1 MNLVVQWLRLCAL
14 NAGGLGQGTRD
25 YMLQLR
31 CGTAKLINYY
41 FFFKERKGEAVLWR
55 TLNLDLIGKGKM
67 ITCFKQVSD
76 IVRFAFQKDYLS
88 CNLEN

>member
-1 MNLVVQWLRLCAL
+1 M
-14 NAGGLGQGTRD
+14 
-25 YMLQLR
+25 
-31 CGTAKLINYY
+31 
-41 FFFKERKGEAVLWR
+41 

>member
-1 MNLVVQWLRLCAL
+1 MVQWLVVQWLRLCAF
-14 NAGGLGQGTRD
+14 NAGGLGQGTRA

-31 CGTAKLINYY
+31 RGTAKLIIKKK
-41 FFFKERKGEAVLWR
+41 KERKGEAVLWM